1 MRKVLFIF
9 ADLNDSD
16 MEWLAA
22 IGERKTFRKGGVLV
36 QEGKPIFEVYIL
48 LDGLLSV
55 SVTTPKGILTINTLQ
70 KGEVIG
76 ELSFLDSRPPTA
88 TVMASEDSIVLAIS
102 RDKLAAKLARD
113 MGFAARFYRA
123 LGVFLAER
131 LRNTTEWLGYGNSDS
146 LRSKASAPDEIQPD
160 VLHSVAIAA
169 KRFELLVE
177 RFKTVNASSR
187 SEN

>member
-146 LRSKASAPDEIQPD
+146 LRSEASAPDEIQPD